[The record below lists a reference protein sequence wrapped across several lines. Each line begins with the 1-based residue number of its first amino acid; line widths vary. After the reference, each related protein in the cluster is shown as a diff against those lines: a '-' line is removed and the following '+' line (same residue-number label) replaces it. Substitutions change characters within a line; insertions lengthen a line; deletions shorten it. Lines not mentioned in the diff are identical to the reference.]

1 MVVLYASVCFKWQL
15 LRSMHPERENVDD
28 HELLNSAHKKWRR
41 TAEESLDIRTVC
53 FVFYNNLNF
62 CVSLVN
68 LMLHIVPDVLSKKS
82 FILQYS

>member
-1 MVVLYASVCFKWQL
+1 
-15 LRSMHPERENVDD
+15 MHPEREIVDD
-28 HELLNSAHKKWRR
+28 HELLNSAQEKWRR

-62 CVSLVN
+62 CVPLVN
-68 LMLHIVPDVLSKKS
+68 LMLHIVRDVLSKKS